1 MVGSR
6 TLDPDG
12 RGEGEDGTFPP
23 DEKKDVTAV
32 AENGSRVRKTR
43 EGGDAV
49 NARGKL

>member
-12 RGEGEDGTFPP
+12 RGERGGRNFSP

-32 AENGSRVRKTR
+32 AENGSRVRETR
-43 EGGDAV
+43 DGGDAV